1 MADGLVEHQRAW
13 REVLAANADLYAEVA
28 VSNIRREFP
37 AYVMYIAEGPEERH
51 RAREL
56 HPAFYGSFDWHSCVE
71 MHWALVRLLRVMPAL
86 TAEPEIRAALDE
98 NLRPGAIE
106 AEAAFFAQDRHRSV
120 ERPYGW
126 GWALRLAHELDG
138 WDDPDAR
145 RWAAAIRPLAD
156 LLAARYVEWLPKAT
170 YPVRIG
176 VHQNSA
182 FGLSLALPFARAGNA
197 DLEAAIE
204 DAARR
209 WFAADADYPGA
220 WEPSG
225 ADFLSPALT
234 EAELMRTVLE
244 PAEFVDW
251 LTGFLPELASGE
263 PRALFTPAIVSDI
276 SDGQIAHLHGL
287 NLSRAWCLRRLAEA
301 LDPDDPRAE
310 PLADAADRHARAALP
325 FVAGSDYTV
334 EHWLACYAILALS
347 A

>member
-1 MADGLVEHQRAW
+1 MASGLVEHQREW
-13 REVLAANADLYAEVA
+13 REALTANADLYAEVA
-28 VSNIRREFP
+28 VANVRREFP
-37 AYVMYIAEGPEERH
+37 AYVMYIAEGPDERY

-71 MHWALVRLLRVMPAL
+71 MHWALVRLLRAVPGL
-86 TAEPEIRAALDE
+86 TAEAEVRAALDE
-98 NLRPGAIE
+98 NFRPEAIE
-106 AEAAFFAQDRHRSV
+106 AEVAFFSEERHRSV

-126 GWALRLAHELDG
+126 GWALKLAHELDT

-156 LLAARYVEWLPKAT
+156 LLAGRYVEWLPKAT
-170 YPVRIG
+170 YPVRVG

-182 FGLSLALPFARAGNA
+182 FGLSLALPFARAGDG

-204 DAARR
+204 DAATR
-209 WFAADADYPGA
+209 WFADDADYPGA

-234 EAELMRTVLE
+234 EAELMRSVLDSG
-244 PAEFVDW
+244 EFVDW
-251 LTGFLPELASGE
+251 FTRFLPELASGE
-263 PRALFTPAIVSDI
+263 PKALFTPAIVSDV

-301 LDPDDPRAE
+301 LHPDDPRTAV
-310 PLADAADRHARAALP
+310 LIDAAGRHARAALP

-334 EHWLACYAILALS
+334 EHWLACYAVLFLGA
-347 A
+347 